1 MGWASGSRLAS
12 ELIEALAE
20 VVDDDEVRQAYY
32 SKMIEIFEDYDC
44 DTLDE
49 CCGFDPAFDE
59 AWDEYT
65 EVDAT
70 DWSEEE

>member
-20 VVDDDEVRQAYY
+20 IVDDDDVRQTFY
-32 SKMIEIFEDYDC
+32 SRMIEIFEDHDC

-49 CCGFDPAFDE
+49 CCGIDAAFDE
-59 AWDEYT
+59 AFDEYT
-65 EVDAT
+65 EIDAT

>member
-12 ELIEALAE
+12 DLIDALSE
-20 VVDDDEVRQAYY
+20 IVDDDTTRQAIYAR
-32 SKMIEIFEDYDC
+32 MIEIFEDHDC

-49 CCGFDPAFDE
+49 CCGIDAAFDE
-59 AWDEYT
+59 AWEEYT
-65 EVDAT
+65 DTSES